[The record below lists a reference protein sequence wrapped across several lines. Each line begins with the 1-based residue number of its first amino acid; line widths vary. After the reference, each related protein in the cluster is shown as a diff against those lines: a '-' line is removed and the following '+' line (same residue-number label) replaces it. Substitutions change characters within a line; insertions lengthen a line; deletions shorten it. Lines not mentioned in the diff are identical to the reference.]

1 MSDLHFYLK
10 QFFQVHEN
18 DLEKVASF
26 FVAESFSKG
35 EFLVKQGHYCERLSF
50 VHSGLIRIYADGPK
64 TEITQWISTPGYFV
78 TELNSFLFQS
88 PSRFHL
94 QCLTDVEL
102 YSIPKKDYERL
113 QEIIPQWNKLEKAF
127 LAKCFVMLEDRV
139 FSHLSLSAEERY
151 ERFFDTQK
159 ELLHQVPLQYI
170 ASMLGMTP
178 ETFSRVR
185 KKHLESGS

>member
-26 FVAESFSKG
+26 FVAESFPKG

>member
-26 FVAESFSKG
+26 FVAESFPKG

-151 ERFFDTQK
+151 ERFFDAQK

>member
-1 MSDLHFYLK
+1 MSELHFYLK

-26 FVAESFSKG
+26 FEPETLHKG
-35 EFLVKQGHYCERLSF
+35 DFLVKQGHYCDRLSF
-50 VHSGLIRIYADGPK
+50 ITSGLMRIYADGPK
-64 TEITQWISTPGYFV
+64 TEITQWISSPGYFV

-88 PSRFHL
+88 PSRFHI
-94 QCLTDVEL
+94 QCLSDVGL
-102 YSIPKKDYERL
+102 FTIRKKEYEHL
-113 QEIIPQWNKLEKAF
+113 QDIIPDWNKLEKAF

-139 FSHLSLSAEERY
+139 FAHLSLSAEERY
-151 ERFFDTQK
+151 ERFFETQK